1 MIVLVRI
8 RASRSELPGLNSLS
22 SLFVD
27 LPAPAVTMCYRE
39 IRGDLYRGCQPI
51 QHFQRTDYAPGPIID
66 CNSPYCAVSNA
77 HTHTSPCNCSQRIA
91 IRERI
96 VNQFYTICDN
106 CKRIELDRRVG
117 RR

>member
-1 MIVLVRI
+1 MLLL
-8 RASRSELPGLNSLS
+8 A
-22 SLFVD
+22 FD
-27 LPAPAVTMCYRE
+27 LTNILIAGVTYIEGAR
-39 IRGDLYRGCQPI
+39 YPI
-51 QHFQRTDYAPGPIID
+51 QHFQRTDYAPGPIYD

>member
-1 MIVLVRI
+1 MFHTSLEVRI
-8 RASRSELPGLNSLS
+8 PRLKS
-22 SLFVD
+22 SPSPLY
-27 LPAPAVTMCYRE
+27 LLILLTMCYRE

-66 CNSPYCAVSNA
+66 CNSPYCGVSNA
-77 HTHTSPCNCSQRIA
+77 HMHTSPCNCSQRIA